1 MSARSDAASGSTF
14 GEVLDLL
21 LPQRCLVCSLPGDHV
36 CGGCRSGLRWIAP
49 PLCERCG
56 APTAWPVRRCAECTG
71 RRLAFARARAAV
83 EYDEPVRQIVA
94 AWKERGLRRLAEWAA
109 EIVVETVTRPD
120 VSCLAYVP
128 GDPDRR
134 LKRGHHAAER
144 LARALGEAWELPVEP
159 LLTRSGRSPR
169 QRGLSQAER
178 RRNVA
183 GAFCPAG
190 RVPARVVLV
199 DDVYTTGAT
208 ANAAASALR
217 KGGARRVEVVTF
229 ARTIRLR

>member
-1 MSARSDAASGSTF
+1 M
-14 GEVLDLL
+14 LDLL
-21 LPQRCLVCSLPGDHV
+21 LPQRCLVCSRPGVHV
-36 CGGCRSGLRWIAP
+36 CADCRTALRRIVP

-83 EYDEPVRQIVA
+83 EYDEAVRHVVA
-94 AWKERGLRRLAEWAA
+94 AWKERGLRRLAGWAA
-109 EIVVETVTRPD
+109 GIVVENVARPD
-120 VSCLAYVP
+120 ASCLTYVP

-144 LARALGEAWELPVEP
+144 LAGELSAHWELPVEP
-159 LLTRSGRSPR
+159 LLTRGRGSRP
-169 QRGLSQAER
+169 QRGLSRPAR

-183 GAFCPAG
+183 AAFLLRG
-190 RVPARVVLV
+190 RIPARIALV

-208 ANAAASALR
+208 ANAAASELR
-217 KGGARRVEVVTF
+217 RGGARRVEIVTF
-229 ARTIRLR
+229 ARTIRIR